1 MTKKLCIW
9 LIAILAASVAP
20 IAAVAP
26 GAAAEP
32 MTTMDCTQAES
43 MLNTA
48 VASKASTLMTGDV
61 DKDFATLIMIHD
73 KVGKR
78 INEIEA
84 KGGKDPK
91 MQAMAAK
98 NSDAA
103 QQRMDEFGKLGTSQ

>member
-32 MTTMDCTQAES
+32 

-84 KGGKDPK
+84 KCGKDPK